1 MLTFN
6 TLMVIGFLGI
16 IWLMIYGN
24 LSGNLGFQQSS
35 LAFQNETINL
45 SDAGNTPASALNRID
60 ASLSNVTI
68 TNATRGEVVDA
79 GNYTITG
86 LIINA
91 SGPIVRTYNN
101 SNVHVEY
108 IVTFDSDADRSAEG
122 VIRNLTEGANTF
134 FGFSN
139 VLFTITA
146 IVLLIT
152 ILMALLFL
160 VLEIARAVKERGSK
174 SSFSG

>member
-1 MLTFN
+1 MICNIEDEFYNDYSKGGVLNMGKGNDIGSAMDKTMLTFN

-24 LSGNLGFQQSS
+24 LSGNLGFAPDSIGDNNTQSV
-35 LAFQNETINL
+35 
-45 SDAGNTPASALNRID
+45 ID
-60 ASLSNVTI
+60 
-68 TNATRGEVVDA
+68 
-79 GNYTITG
+79 
-86 LIINA
+86 
-91 SGPIVRTYNN
+91 
-101 SNVHVEY
+101 
-108 IVTFDSDADRSAEG
+108 
-122 VIRNLTEGANTF
+122 NLTQGAGTF

-152 ILMALLFL
+152 ILMGLLFL
-160 VLEIARAVKERGSK
+160 VLEIARAVKERGSS